1 MKRRFT
7 PKPFPKDWTRKR
19 LDAWAMARLP
29 ALRAAPIPPCRHPG
43 VTLLIYAFPQDGRF
57 APFEHAIRQSWAV
70 LGALPTVVVTHDAA
84 LVPPMPGV
92 EVQVEPTLRKGGLD
106 AMSLDCITRLHA
118 RFATPHVLIVQDD
131 GTLQISTDSGNVALT
146 VNEAGQP
153 ILASASV
160 TTDAIQKGAITIDK
174 LDDSIQLE
182 PPDGSITTEKLADGA
197 VSLDKLD
204 PSIELTPPDGSITT
218 AKLAAGAVTAD
229 KIDDGTITAN
239 KLAETYA
246 TMTELTSQI
255 STLNAS
261 IESVN
266 ASIQSLNTTL
276 ATKANITN
284 PTFKGTITLSE

>member
-1 MKRRFT
+1 MPQQGTIVVNKV
-7 PKPFPKDWTRKR
+7 K
-19 LDAWAMARLP
+19 M
-29 ALRAAPIPPCRHPG
+29 G
-43 VTLLIYAFPQDGRF
+43 AFQ
-57 APFEHAIRQSWAV
+57 I
-70 LGALPTVVVTHDAA
+70 
-84 LVPPMPGV
+84 
-92 EVQVEPTLRKGGLD
+92 
-106 AMSLDCITRLHA
+106 
-118 RFATPHVLIVQDD
+118 IVQDD
-131 GTLQISTDSGNVALT
+131 GTLQISTESGNVALT

-160 TTDAIQKGAITIDK
+160 TTDAIQKGAVTLDK

-182 PPDGSITTEKLADGA
+182 PPDGSITTKKLASGAVTAEKLGTGVVGTTAIASGA
-197 VSLDKLD
+197 ITTDKIAAGSVSVEKLD

-229 KIDDGTITAN
+229 KIDDGTITAD

-246 TMTELTSQI
+246 TMTELTSRI

-266 ASIQSLNTTL
+266 SSIQSLNTTL